1 MGLCIC
7 ILSIFWIIL
16 TKTTTVKDNHFCA
29 FCNRHLKLTN
39 CNEQVGCS
47 NSETGKLNQLKYWPL
62 YKYEVLNEIY
72 QFLDYLKTECF
83 NKSTFPIQKKKGQ
96 VVC

>member
-1 MGLCIC
+1 M
-7 ILSIFWIIL
+7 SIFWIIL